1 MTLTLSQQSAFQ
13 QFEEFVNSDDRIF
26 ILKGSAG
33 TGKTTLLKAL
43 VESLC
48 KKGCKCVLMAPT
60 GRASFILGEKTG
72 YSAATIHRTI
82 YQIEE
87 GLKDDGSGQLVFGLR
102 HNDDSLNNTIYF
114 VDEASMVSDLYSEN
128 DMFKFGSG
136 YLLKDILD
144 YCGFRKIVFVGD
156 YAQLPPVGQAFSPAM
171 SAEYLQETYHTSCRE
186 AMLKEVVRQIE
197 DSFVYKNATFVRDAI
212 ESDRYNEFAIKD
224 GEDVNKSEAL
234 IEDYKNITQGSIDQN
249 AIVIAYTNKQVLDY
263 NLAIR
268 EYLFHS
274 SQEHLLPG
282 DLLIVSRN
290 NYHYSEEL
298 YNGTIVRVL
307 SCDLDGM
314 LEKRT
319 VRFNTSE
326 KNAYGETVVAEKELV
341 FRKAV
346 IETASH
352 NQVSCLILD
361 SFITDASAGHDKEW
375 NQALIVDFNHRMR
388 QNGISIGS
396 EEYRERMKSDP
407 YLHALV
413 CKYGYAITCHKAQ
426 GGEWEKVFVDMDRL
440 GGVQTNGY
448 FRWVYTAITRSSKSL
463 WHFAS
468 PSFNAVSKM
477 SVMPIGKTDKIVYYV
492 PQGENFLDWFFNR
505 VSSVCNDQGIT
516 CTENRDNAF
525 QQVLRFEKDGK
536 TCAIQKWYKKDGY
549 SAKRTPAVTND
560 KEFAAHIE
568 RMMDNLMIP
577 EELPFEP
584 KTEFAPKL
592 HELVIDIAN
601 ELGIR
606 LMNICQEQWKDIY
619 YLKTA
624 PYESALSFSYNA
636 KGKYSSVTPQS
647 TGGTEDKLLQAFCD
661 KIQQCAIPLHK

>member
-1 MTLTLSQQSAFQ
+1 MPLTPSQQSAFQ
-13 QFEEFVNSDDRIF
+13 QFEEFVNSEDRIF

-43 VESLC
+43 VESLGD
-48 KKGCKCVLMAPT
+48 KGWKCMLMAPT

-72 YSAATIHRTI
+72 HPAATIHRSI

-114 VDEASMVSDLYSEN
+114 VDEASMVSDQYSEN

-136 YLLKDILD
+136 YLLRDVLD
-144 YCGFRKIVFVGD
+144 YCGSRKIVFVGD

-171 SAEYLQETYHTSCRE
+171 SAEYLQETYHASCRE
-186 AMLKEVVRQIE
+186 AMLKEVVRQVE

-212 ESDRYNEFAIKD
+212 ESNRYNEFGIKD
-224 GEDVNKSEAL
+224 GEDVKKSESL
-234 IEDYKNITQGSIDQN
+234 IEDYKSVTQGSIDQS

-268 EYLFHS
+268 DYVFQS
-274 SQEHLLPG
+274 NQERLVPG
-282 DLLIVSRN
+282 DLLIVSQN

-307 SCDLDGM
+307 SCDSDGM

-326 KNAYGETVVAEKELV
+326 KDAYGETVVAEKELA
-341 FRKAV
+341 FRKTL

-352 NQVSCLILD
+352 NQVECLILD
-361 SFITDASAGHDKEW
+361 SFVADAIGSPNKEW
-375 NQALIVDFNHRMR
+375 NQALIVDFSNRMR
-388 QNGISIGS
+388 QEGIVFGTD
-396 EEYRERMKSDP
+396 EYRSRMKTDK
-407 YLHALV
+407 YLNALV
-413 CKYGYAITCHKAQ
+413 CKYGYAVTCHKAQ

-440 GGVQTNGY
+440 GGTQTNGY
-448 FRWVYTAITRSSKSL
+448 FRWAYTAITRSSKYL

-477 SVMPIGKTDKIVYYV
+477 SVLPIGKTDKIVHYV
-492 PQGENFLDWFFNR
+492 PQGENFLDWHFQMI
-505 VSSVCNDQGIT
+505 SSVCAKYGVS
-516 CTENRDNAF
+516 CSENRDFAY
-525 QQVLRFEKDGK
+525 QHLLTFEKDGK
-536 TCAIQKWYKKDGY
+536 QCIIKQWYNKNGYTPKREIQSTTDKD
-549 SAKRTPAVTND
+549 
-560 KEFAAHIE
+560 FAAFVNELIGIA
-568 RMMDNLMIP
+568 MVP

-584 KTEFAPKL
+584 KTEFASKL
-592 HELVIDIAN
+592 HELVMGMAEEI
-601 ELGIR
+601 GIKV
-606 LMNICQEQWKDIY
+606 LNISQVQWKDIY
-619 YLKTA
+619 YLKTT
-624 PYESALSFSYNA
+624 PYESMLTFNYNI
-636 KGKYSSVTPQS
+636 KGLYSSVTPQS
-647 TGGTEDKLLQAFCD
+647 TGGKEDKLLQAFCE
-661 KIQQCAIPLHK
+661 KIQ